1 MGYLIENIDIIKTT
15 VTIPSADV
23 QVMDVATPFTI
34 LSTNNLFVAAPVA
47 CFFKIEANQTTPYIG
62 FNHIHLTNSNNYSV
76 GELCATYA
84 INASILSDLQSNAVY
99 SMLCNFQASPNRFGG
114 FNTVKNIEIFFDIAP
129 TAGDGDMTVILYYT
143 RITI

>member
-1 MGYLIENIDIIKTT
+1 MDI
-15 VTIPSADV
+15 
-23 QVMDVATPFTI
+23 ATPFT
-34 LSTNNLFVAAPVA
+34 LVSTNNLFVAAPIA

-62 FNHIHLTNSNNYSV
+62 FNHIHLTNTNNYNV

-84 INASILSDLQSNAVY
+84 INATILSNLQAGAAY

-114 FNTVKNIEIFFDIAP
+114 SNAFKNLEIFFDTLP

-143 RITI
+143 KITI